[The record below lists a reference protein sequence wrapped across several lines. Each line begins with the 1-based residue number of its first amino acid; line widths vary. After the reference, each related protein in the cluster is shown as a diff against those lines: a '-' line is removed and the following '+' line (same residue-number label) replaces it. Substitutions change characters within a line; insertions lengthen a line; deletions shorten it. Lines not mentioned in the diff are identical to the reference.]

1 VRVPLELNDRLF
13 ALVYPRIMAR
23 SENAGQRETRRE
35 LVGEAQGRTLELGAG
50 SGLNLPHYT
59 SQVDELFVSEPSPHM
74 MRHLRELLDAD
85 PPAVGSWKLL
95 EAGAEQ
101 IPFEDQSFDTVVA
114 TFVFCTIPDPA
125 QALIEVARVLRP
137 GGRFLFLEHVR
148 AEDGTGLGRLQDLAE
163 LPHRFFAGGCH
174 PNRRT
179 GELIAASP
187 LEVERLD
194 HGTMPRGEPLVKPT
208 IIGSARRGGTP

>member
-1 VRVPLELNDRLF
+1 
-13 ALVYPRIMAR
+13 
-23 SENAGQRETRRE
+23 
-35 LVGEAQGRTLELGAG
+35 
-50 SGLNLPHYT
+50 
-59 SQVDELFVSEPSPHM
+59 
-74 MRHLRELLDAD
+74 
-85 PPAVGSWKLL
+85 
-95 EAGAEQ
+95 
-101 IPFEDQSFDTVVA
+101 
-114 TFVFCTIPDPA
+114 
-125 QALIEVARVLRP
+125 
-137 GGRFLFLEHVR
+137 VR